1 MTMNKSAQLSSMTT
15 GQSKAMV
22 SSGGNTS
29 GKTIDKYL
37 YYDTV
42 LDTAGEWTALNNTR
56 VQRFFAGDISS
67 KGKELT
73 NWNEG
78 GRVSNNLKVNV
89 MAMGFEITHNEA
101 YTQAEYLLFQKFLS
115 TSIVKFQV
123 FNTYPVLE
131 MPLSAFFN
139 MHNNPIVNGAA
150 GDGTLNLNDS
160 KSNGYFSIATK
171 VADAIELPENTTF
184 VYELTVLPID
194 ADLLNKFNLR
204 ALMKTIR
211 ITA

>member
-1 MTMNKSAQLSSMTT
+1 MNKNVQLQNMTV
-15 GQSKAMV
+15 GQGKAMV
-22 SSGGNTS
+22 ATGGNTS

-42 LDTAGEWTALNNTR
+42 LETAAEWTALNNTR
-56 VQRFFAGDISS
+56 GQKFFAGDISS

-89 MAMGFEITHNEA
+89 MALGFEITHNSV
-101 YTQAEYLLFQKFLS
+101 YTQAEFLLFQKFMS

-139 MHNNPIVNGAA
+139 SHNVPIVNGAA
-150 GDGTLNLNDS
+150 AGDGSLNLNDA
-160 KSNGYFSIATK
+160 KNNGYFSIATK

-194 ADLLNKFNLR
+194 ADVLNKFNIR
-204 ALMKTIR
+204 ALMRTIR
-211 ITA
+211 VTA